1 MFRAIMFAL
10 AGAAALSAGFAQA
23 GGSCSIKGKTQQY
36 RKQQYTQKA
45 HVQRVVV
52 KPIYVEP
59 VQHCYYKL
67 YYTKPCWDYQK
78 ALTFHDLA
86 EAKHM
91 ALHLKHDGY
100 QVMLTKIEG
109 HGYAQQSYGE
119 GKLGQAQLFDSPIS
133 FDY

>member
-1 MFRAIMFAL
+1 MFRAIMFAV

-23 GGSCSIKGKTQQY
+23 GGSCSTKGKTQY
-36 RKQQYTQKA
+36 RTQQYAQKT
-45 HVQRVVV
+45 HVKQHVVV
-52 KPIYVEP
+52 KPIYIEP

-78 ALTFHDLA
+78 TLKFDNLA

-91 ALHLKHDGY
+91 ALELQYNGY
-100 QVMLTKIEG
+100 EVVLTKIEG

-119 GKLGQAQLFDSPIS
+119 GKLGKSQMFDSQIS